1 MTDSLLEVAQIAA
14 GGLCIGRGLC
24 RSVAGAKAI
33 RMVTTPAGRENP
45 VVVTPRLRKNNY
57 HDATHWNRLLFG

>member
-1 MTDSLLEVAQIAA
+1 MTDFLLEVAQIVT
-14 GGLCIGRGLC
+14 GGLCIGCGLC

-33 RMVTTPAGRENP
+33 RIVTTPAGRENP
-45 VVVTPRLRKNNY
+45 VVVTPRLREINH